1 MFTASPTVVEEE
13 VIEPPTLTA
22 NLSQV
27 SITKGEDKY
36 NIEIDLE
43 NTVSVLKYKVF
54 KATRI
59 HPNNQIIK
67 FANKPLGNN
76 VETLKSYGVV
86 PNGILELSFKLS
98 SNLVPCTFADKFY
111 YKDIKHIRD
120 QSEESIL

>member
-27 SITKGEDKY
+27 SITRGEDKY